1 MGANYGFEC
10 DECDYVTQSED
21 DHIITKEGA
30 YLCVPCY
37 EKLIEEG
44 KEKRVA
50 KALAPQRCPR

>member
-10 DECDYVTQSED
+10 DRCDYVTQSEN
-21 DHIITKEGA
+21 DHIITKEGE

-37 EKLIEEG
+37 EKLIEE
-44 KEKRVA
+44 EKRVA